1 MISPSQVHALLKFLQ
16 EDVIPLPAH
25 LPIEADSTALT
36 SHSES
41 DCTQGPFQ
49 EYNLDLSFN
58 SFQKLGYDKP

>member
-16 EDVIPLPAH
+16 DVILLPAH

-49 EYNLDLSFN
+49 EYNLDLSSS
-58 SFQKLGYDKP
+58 SFQKLG